1 MVSRKSLNRQ
11 STRRRDD
18 EDIFIDEG
26 KVKYNERMGRV
37 PFEEMSEGER
47 SMWREEAEELRF
59 KRRFK
64 IWD

>member
-26 KVKYNERMGRV
+26 KVKYNERRGRV

-47 SMWREEAEELRF
+47 NMWREEAEEFRF